1 MDYGITEFD
10 FWEMTI
16 GEVDRAIQSKIR
28 VRKMEAQERASYDYI
43 QASLIIKGFSIV
55 MGSKEQ
61 YPSIGE
67 AYPGI
72 MDEVQKVNEE
82 KVQKRK
88 EDLSVLRF
96 KQFAQSYNKKYD
108 KEVLNKRE

>member
-1 MDYGITEFD
+1 
-10 FWEMTI
+10 
-16 GEVDRAIQSKIR
+16 
-28 VRKMEAQERASYDYI
+28 MESQERATYDYI

-55 MGSKEQ
+55 MGSKEN
-61 YPSIGE
+61 YPTIGE

-72 MDEVQKVNEE
+72 MDDIQKANDE
-82 KVQKRK
+82 KIQERK
-88 EDLSVLRF
+88 ADLSVLRF